1 MQKVHRLPN
10 KWRDVVFGS
19 IVLLVVIADQLT
31 KAWIRGNL
39 ASGQILFDAGI
50 FRIIHVQ
57 NTGVAFGIFKGH
69 NLAIII
75 VDFIGIAVIL
85 FFVLFMRHRWHFL
98 NDMLVRAGI
107 GLVLGGTIGNLI
119 DRLFIGY
126 VTDFIDFKVWPVWN
140 VADNMVVIGTIIIAY
155 CIIFRIGTAKYQE

>member
-1 MQKVHRLPN
+1 MQKFHRPRD

-31 KAWIRGNL
+31 KIWIRANL
-39 ASGQILFDAGI
+39 EVGQTLFNTGI
-50 FRIIHVQ
+50 FRIIRIY
-57 NTGVAFGIFKGH
+57 NTGAAFGIFRDH
-69 NLAIII
+69 NLTLII

-107 GLVLGGTIGNLI
+107 GLILGGTIGNLI

-140 VADNMVVIGTIIIAY
+140 VADNMVVIGTIIVAY
-155 CIIFRIGTAKYQE
+155 CIIFRAGLVKHKE